1 MITRNIFK
9 VSELTDEE
17 ERLLKSQIVYIYE
30 KISTNY
36 PINITKGLNILN
48 INKKYKSVIQ
58 KILKEYK
65 IMKCEQKL
73 LDFND
78 LMIMLCDLL
87 ILII

>member
-65 IMKCEQKL
+65 I
-73 LDFND
+73 
-78 LMIMLCDLL
+78 
-87 ILII
+87 IISNIY